1 MDLQDPA
8 LGWREELA
16 GNGFQPCAMA
26 MGEQFVPFENL
37 LWPNMAIRLLYSL
50 SCMLP
55 EMDLV
60 CGVVALSLEKF

>member
-26 MGEQFVPFENL
+26 MGEQFAPFENL
-37 LWPNMAIRLLYSL
+37 LWPNVAIRLEN
-50 SCMLP
+50 CFIH
-55 EMDLV
+55 LV
-60 CGVVALSLEKF
+60 ICYQKWI